1 MLHGQSTEHKLGDAM
16 RYLFCILI
24 ALALAGNCWA
34 GQIFRG
40 STTAGAPTFE
50 IRALDTGTGTTSA
63 ECSMSVNSGEKLVV
77 SGAAETQT
85 PANVS
90 ISSSPTLT
98 WTQAAVNSTN
108 LGGSTKIWTAEASS
122 AGTLTATVAATG
134 SGASS
139 CVLYAITG
147 AEATL
152 GGATAT
158 NGTDVQTVPSVSI
171 TTTRAGSLIF
181 AVASDWNAVTGT
193 ETYRTP
199 PTHTERLDD
208 YTNPSQYRGYHY
220 TATATTTGSYTM
232 GMTAPTGQ
240 GANTVLLEVRTSE

>member
-1 MLHGQSTEHKLGDAM
+1 MGPGPGVKGYASGGPT
-16 RYLFCILI
+16 
-24 ALALAGNCWA
+24 
-34 GQIFRG
+34 
-40 STTAGAPTFE
+40 TFE

-63 ECSMSVNSGEKLVV
+63 ECSMSINSGETLVV
-77 SGAAETQT
+77 SAAAETQT

-98 WTQAAVNSTN
+98 WTQAAVNSAN
-108 LGGSTKIWTAEASS
+108 LGGSTKIWTAEASIT
-122 AGTLTATVAATG
+122 GTLTATVAATG

-139 CVLYAITG
+139 CVLYAIAGSET
-147 AEATL
+147 TL
-152 GGATAT
+152 GGASAT
-158 NGTDVQTVPSVSI
+158 NGSDIQASPSVSI
-171 TTTRAGSLIF
+171 TTTRADSLIF
-181 AVASDWNAVTGT
+181 AVTSDWNAITGT

-220 TATATTTGSYTM
+220 TAPATTAGSYTI

-240 GANTVLLEVRTSE
+240 GSNTAVIEIRKPE